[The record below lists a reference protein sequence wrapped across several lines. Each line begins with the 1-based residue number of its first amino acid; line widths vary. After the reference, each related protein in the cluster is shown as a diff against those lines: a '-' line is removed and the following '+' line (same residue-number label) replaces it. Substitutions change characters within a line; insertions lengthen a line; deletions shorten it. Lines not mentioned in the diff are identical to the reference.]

1 MNLRLSIVI
10 PAYNAAP
17 YIRTCL
23 ASLPPVAEMEVI
35 VVIDGS
41 ADGTA
46 EICREEFPQVR
57 VFEREHAGQG
67 AARNFGLTQAEGEY
81 VWFVDADDLLPE
93 GAAERM
99 LTLTDVPS
107 KPDIVALC
115 GANLIDGKP
124 LRRFSWKNCLP
135 CPGKDFLLKRKLQRG
150 TPFSVYRREFL
161 LAQGLKFPEGIYHED
176 AVFTPCAWYAAQR
189 VEFTDE
195 ILYWVRLT
203 PDSTTRTGNP
213 RRAFDSVRA
222 QKLLDAFCATVE
234 PRYREAFHSLIAS
247 DLNHALKNCYDFGAE
262 FAADFNRCVYENRA
276 LFVHLKKAPEW
287 KYKLEFLVFS
297 LFPRHTVQVYK
308 FLESFNPSR
317 WRASRGV

>member
-1 MNLRLSIVI
+1 MSLRLSVVI

-17 YIRTCL
+17 YIRSCL
-23 ASLPPVAEMEVI
+23 ATLPSLPELEVI

-41 ADGTA
+41 RDETA
-46 EICREEFPQVR
+46 EICRNEFPQVR

-99 LTLTDVPS
+99 LSLVSVPS
-107 KPDIVALC
+107 QPDIVALC

-124 LRRFSWKNCLP
+124 QRRFHWKNCPP
-135 CPGKDFLLKRKLQRG
+135 CPGKEFLLKRKLQRG
-150 TPFSVYRREFL
+150 TPFSVYRRDFL
-161 LAQGLKFPEGIYHED
+161 LEQGLKFPEGIYHED

-203 PDSTTRTGNP
+203 PDSTTRTYNP
-213 RRAFDSVRA
+213 RRAFDSIHA
-222 QKLLDAFCATVE
+222 QKLLSAFAGTVE
-234 PRYREAFHSLIAS
+234 PRCRVAFHSLIAS
-247 DLNHALKNCYDFGAE
+247 DLNHALKNCYDFGPE
-262 FAADFNRCVYENRA
+262 FAVDFNRCVYENRA
-276 LFVHLKKAPEW
+276 LFVHLKKAPEL
-287 KYKLEFLVFS
+287 KFKLEFLVFT
-297 LFPRHTVQVYK
+297 LFPRHTVQVYR
-308 FLESFNPSR
+308 FLENFNPSR
-317 WRASRGV
+317 WRVSKGV